1 MITSGLSELELRNI
15 VEVAFLPLRC
25 TCTIASNQMTVKIED
40 LASGRVFHKTG
51 ISMNAIKTS
60 RDISGLVAK
69 LRTERAAAAATATAL
84 PHAQSSF
91 A

>member
-1 MITSGLSELELRNI
+1 
-15 VEVAFLPLRC
+15 
-25 TCTIASNQMTVKIED
+25 
-40 LASGRVFHKTG
+40 
-51 ISMNAIKTS
+51 MNAIKTS

-69 LRTERAAAAATATAL
+69 LRTERAAAAAAATATAL